1 MFLGHLGTGFGA
13 KAAAPKTS
21 LGTLLLAAE
30 LVDLLWPTLI
40 LIGVELVEIRPGA
53 TRVMPLDFV
62 RYPISHSLV
71 ATLLWAGLFSLI
83 YFLARSYRRGAIVV
97 GLLVLGHWLLDAL
110 VHRPDLLLVPGSDL
124 RAGLGLW
131 NSTWGTVL
139 AELGIFAVGVWLYL
153 RSTRALDRRGK
164 WGLWA
169 LLALLLL
176 IYGGNILGGPPP
188 SIATVAW
195 VGQAHWLLI
204 LWGYWVDRHRQ
215 PV

>member
-30 LVDLLWPTLI
+30 LADLLWPPLI
-40 LIGVELVEIRPGA
+40 LLGVELVEIRPGA

-62 RYPISHSLV
+62 HYPISHSLA

-97 GLLVLGHWLLDAL
+97 GLLVLGHWLLDAV
-110 VHRPDLLLVPGSDL
+110 VHRPDLPLLPGSDI

-131 NSTWGTVL
+131 NSPWGAALV
-139 AELGIFAVGVWLYL
+139 ELGIFAVGVWIYM
-153 RSTRALDRRGK
+153 RSTRALDRIGVLGL
-164 WGLWA
+164 WGLV
-169 LLALLLL
+169 ALLLL
-176 IYGGNILGGPPP
+176 IYGGNVFGGPPP
-188 SIATVAW
+188 SVGAVAW

-215 PV
+215 PA